1 MRLAPRPD
9 PTKPSRG
16 YCCSCCCGRCGP
28 RRSARSLRQSRPLA
42 TTHSNERPTARAQRV
57 YDGAAACGGR
67 TARSYSSVP
76 PAGEGARPSHTLTVH
91 GCERRARAVSL
102 WVCRAVRSACERAH
116 GNPVTARYLL
126 LGHRVAQQVVWVL
139 RTSATHAGA
148 AHVWRH
154 NSCTRCCASRRLESA
169 STGAHSLTAAG
180 ILPSARTSVSV
191 PARQRTE
198 PEARR

>member
-1 MRLAPRPD
+1 MPGID
-9 PTKPSRG
+9 
-16 YCCSCCCGRCGP
+16 
-28 RRSARSLRQSRPLA
+28 PLA
-42 TTHSNERPTARAQRV
+42 RPRAIIWRDPAHHM
-57 YDGAAACGGR
+57 YIFCPTGLRG
-67 TARSYSSVP
+67 SFP
-76 PAGEGARPSHTLTVH
+76 PPSGVRPSY

-102 WVCRAVRSACERAH
+102 WVCRAVRSACKRAH

-169 STGAHSLTAAG
+169 STGAHSLTTAD

-191 PARQRTE
+191 PGRQARS
-198 PEARR
+198 